1 MGAGGTGVGVQPQG
15 DRTKGLIPKGLLQ
28 VERGQPGKGEGDGVF
43 GEDPLADVDG
53 LRGEVVVDAV
63 PAQYRHP
70 DDGAEGQDVHPG
82 ARQPL
87 GEGGAKGEGAAG
99 QGDDEEEEEA
109 AHVLKDGDGVGMVFQ
124 IAPPL
129 PPARPPL
136 PSPGAGERRLASMAA
151 LAEGMLQT

>member
-1 MGAGGTGVGVQPQG
+1 MVIIMCILHILCKIPS
-15 DRTKGLIPKGLLQ
+15 LITIIII
-28 VERGQPGKGEGDGVF
+28 
-43 GEDPLADVDG
+43 
-53 LRGEVVVDAV
+53 
-63 PAQYRHP
+63 
-70 DDGAEGQDVHPG
+70 PG

-99 QGDDEEEEEA
+99 QGDDEEKEEA
-109 AHVLKDGDGVGMVFQ
+109 AHVLKDGDGVGVVFQ